1 MIKSGKVVGL
11 SYLLTNSDGE
21 ELDQATRDEPFVYIH
36 GGNQLVEGLE
46 TALNGM
52 GIGDKKKVTV
62 APAQGYGELDP
73 SLRIVVKRSM
83 FPENVELVPGMQF
96 QANVTDDQVRI
107 FTIHAID
114 DEGVKIDGNHPLAGQ
129 TLHFDVEI
137 ISIRDATK
145 EEMEHGHVH
154 GPGGH
159 HHH

>member
-1 MIKSGKVVGL
+1 
-11 SYLLTNSDGE
+11 
-21 ELDQATRDEPFVYIH
+21 
-36 GGNQLVEGLE
+36 
-46 TALNGM
+46 
-52 GIGDKKKVTV
+52 
-62 APAQGYGELDP
+62 
-73 SLRIVVKRSM
+73 
-83 FPENVELVPGMQF
+83 MQF